1 MTVFLKIIL
10 DIFLRYETKVVLV
23 TNIVTGYSV
32 NVVIAGSIAFAQRS
46 MLMIDKI
53 DRKIDR

>member
-53 DRKIDR
+53 DRKIDG